1 MKLAILT
8 LLCACTTLGPMPA
21 TTGVSA
27 VPIGHPG
34 ADVQAGAVPV
44 FFLSQAAQGE
54 AQADLARQ
62 LGVLLEPDRWLKLP
76 GLVIGARMFGNGPE
90 DTLGEPYVGY
100 RTKLT
105 DRASIGGGAYGTA
118 KRSTAKLASYHATRI
133 GGEAAIDG
141 NLLQATSWLSIH
153 AQAAVSVTRIMAS
166 GNYCVGNEGT
176 AIDCDTSDP
185 TTNVMIAGNQT
196 GVYPAATGT
205 VSVAGARSQ
214 GFFRSATVSMLG
226 SVGTMPLLRNGV
238 KTGTD
243 TYAGLGLMLTLGLGD

>member
-1 MKLAILT
+1 MKLAVLT

-34 ADVQAGAVPV
+34 ADVQVGAVPI

-54 AQADLARQ
+54 ARADLARQ
-62 LGVLLEPDRWLKLP
+62 LGVQLEPDRWLKLP

-100 RTKLT
+100 RTKLS
-105 DRASIGGGAYGTA
+105 DRVSIGGGAYGTA
-118 KRSTAKLASYHATRI
+118 KHSTAKLASYHATRI

-153 AQAAVSVTRIMAS
+153 AQAAVSATRIMAS
-166 GNYCVGNEGT
+166 GTYCVGNEGT
-176 AIDCDTSDP
+176 AIDCDTDP
-185 TTNVMIAGNQT
+185 TKNVMITGNQI

-205 VSVAGARSQ
+205 VSVTGARSQ
-214 GFFRSATVSMLG
+214 GFVRSATVSMLG
-226 SVGTMPLLRNGV
+226 SVGTMPLVRDGV

-243 TYAGLGLMLTLGLGD
+243 TYEGLGVMLTLGLGD